1 MSGEEHAG
9 QGVVKLEAVVALN
22 CLDGGVELRAHIE
35 KKLEMTPKVS
45 DLRRNGNIQV

>member
-1 MSGEEHAG
+1 MSEEERAG
-9 QGVVKLEAVVALN
+9 RGVVKLEAVVALN
-22 CLDGGVELRAHIE
+22 CLDRVELRAHIG